1 MKHFTD
7 ICNQSKIELDKI
19 KGKLDVKAE
28 EKRLTQHDDMMG
40 FDDEE
45 GAGAQPTGGQEII
58 DEEEL
63 SLIQKMKELKKVYR
77 QNFDN
82 LKQTKSQVFYIQ

>member
-7 ICNQSKIELDKI
+7 ICNQSKVELDKI

-45 GAGAQPTGGQEII
+45 GAGA
-58 DEEEL
+58 
-63 SLIQKMKELKKVYR
+63 
-77 QNFDN
+77 
-82 LKQTKSQVFYIQ
+82 